1 VSLRN
6 RRHFERMW
14 GLWGRKTMPD
24 EIPSNPLDDWVS
36 IPRGAARPLPIVEFE
51 RGHVPEWWETYPNDV
66 PK

>member
-1 VSLRN
+1 
-6 RRHFERMW
+6 
-14 GLWGRKTMPD
+14 MPD